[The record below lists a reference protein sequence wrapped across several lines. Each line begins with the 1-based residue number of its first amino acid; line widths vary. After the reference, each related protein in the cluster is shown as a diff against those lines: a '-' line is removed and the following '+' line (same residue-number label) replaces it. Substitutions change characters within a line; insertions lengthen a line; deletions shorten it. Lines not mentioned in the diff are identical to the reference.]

1 MKLRR
6 IVIVLGI
13 MALLVWFLS
22 PGSMPVQEGSILVVD
37 LEGPYVEAV
46 EPSLLSRVVGDR
58 RRNLVSLL
66 SELRKAERD
75 DRLAAVILRIRGLEI
90 GWGKAQEIR
99 DAISSLSAAGRRT
112 VAYLELASFGASLDY
127 FVASAADEVQLAP
140 GTRAPLIGLAA
151 EYLFLGGL
159 WEKFGIDLEVERIGK
174 YKTFADT
181 LAGEKMSDAH
191 REMAAS
197 LLDSLYEVLVGGI
210 AQGRGLTRE
219 FVRDAIDHA
228 PVTPEE
234 MVKLGLA
241 DGVHFF
247 DQVIDDLGAGAVIE
261 AEEYAAVDAADVGFD
276 PVAQFALVYGSG
288 AVVMGEGT
296 TSPTGGPILAAE
308 TVSDAL
314 ADAAADPSIS
324 AIIFRI
330 DSPGGSA
337 LASDVVW
344 QATQRAQ
351 RSGTPVVVSF
361 SDVAASG
368 GYYVAAGADA
378 IVASPGSITGSI
390 GVVVVR
396 PVLRGLLDKLGIGVE
411 SMTRGAHADLLIG
424 SRPLSPGSREWL
436 RTEVESVYDLFVAR
450 VAAGRR
456 LSPERVNEIGRGRV
470 YTGAEAVKLGLID
483 GLGGLREAVL
493 RAKAV
498 VGIEPEDDVALVP
511 FPAQR
516 SLSDQLSDAMRR
528 MSVVASPPLPRIVR
542 RIEEILLALPVG
554 APALVP
560 PVVFDIR

>member
-191 REMAAS
+191 REMATS